1 MDSTQPLPHPPT
13 LFHPA
18 AGRGSLHVVHDGTA
32 LATPLLRQRHAAGGL
47 AHARPSR
54 LNIAEFR
61 ADHAPRHAVAPPSD
75 APCDP
80 TVLRLMAPRG
90 ETAFNS
96 AAGAMDQHFRHRW
109 DTRRLLFM
117 HPCDMA
123 ARGLIEGD
131 LAHVTALARAEQP
144 CELAG
149 MRVVPY
155 DMPRGSVGGY
165 FPECQPLLGALERAG
180 WSIAVRVRSASA

>member
-1 MDSTQPLPHPPT
+1 MDSTHPLPHPSTP
-13 LFHPA
+13 FHPA
-18 AGRGSLHVVHDGTA
+18 AGWEAFHGVREGAA
-32 LATPLLRQRHAAGGL
+32 LATPLLRQQHEPGGF

-54 LNIAEFR
+54 LNLADFR
-61 ADHAPRHAVAPPSD
+61 AGHASRQALPPSD
-75 APCDP
+75 AAGDP

-90 ETAFNS
+90 AD
-96 AAGAMDQHFRHRW
+96 AAHGADGPMDAHFRNRW

-117 HPCDMA
+117 HPRDMA
-123 ARGLIEGD
+123 ARGLVEGD
-131 LAHVTALARAEQP
+131 LACVTTVAQTGYS

-165 FPECQPLLGALERAG
+165 LPECQPLLAAQQRAG
-180 WSIAVRVRSASA
+180 WSIAVRVKSASA